1 MVAEFSCVP
10 DRLVVLMQEVIVYI
24 VLGIAVVV
32 AVFLFVRAWRKP
44 EKCTGCEHCPLVDKC
59 EKKNEAGK

>member
-1 MVAEFSCVP
+1 
-10 DRLVVLMQEVIVYI
+10 MQEVIVYI